1 MLYSDYK
8 STIFTDHPEVN
19 EAYDR
24 LAPQYEVIRT
34 AIASR
39 KAAGLTQKQ
48 LAEKMVTMQSRVCF
62 KTRTWCAKCQYG
74 KLII

>member
-48 LAEKMVTMQSRVCF
+48 LAEKMGTKQARACF
-62 KTRTWCAKCQYG
+62 KTRKLCAKCQYG